1 VPFDPSEERTM
12 KEDKYDRQVDKE
24 LGVAAFKDLVKV
36 LEREDSLAELARW
49 LKEAPAED
57 TRVVRFHIA
66 TLIQNLTEALKVAEE
81 KEKKP

>member
-1 VPFDPSEERTM
+1 
-12 KEDKYDRQVDKE
+12 
-24 LGVAAFKDLVKV
+24 VKV